1 MPRDA
6 AAVIRLAR
14 TTTDALSVDRLL
26 GLVSDRAV
34 GGVGLFVGIV
44 RDVDEGSSVVSLD
57 YTAHPSADAALLA
70 CAEEVAERHDVLA
83 VAVQHRTGHLE
94 VGDLAVV
101 VAVGAVHRG
110 EALAACTE
118 LIDVIKAK
126 VPIWKE
132 QEFVSGQTNWVGL
145 I

>member
-1 MPRDA
+1 MLRSSPAPR
-6 AAVIRLAR
+6 RWPTG
-14 TTTDALSVDRLL
+14 TTCSR
-26 GLVSDRAV
+26 SRC
-34 GGVGLFVGIV
+34 
-44 RDVDEGSSVVSLD
+44 E
-57 YTAHPSADAALLA
+57 
-70 CAEEVAERHDVLA
+70 
-83 VAVQHRTGHLE
+83 HRTGHLE

-118 LIDVIKAK
+118 LIDVIKAQ

-132 QEFVSGQTNWVGL
+132 QEFVSGRTSWVGL